1 MKDELAMAA
10 AGTEWWKQSQPERRT
25 LRTRAANGKGRVYR
39 VGTRWYLRFHAD
51 NKLHFRTL
59 KNEAG
64 QPCTS
69 KAAAKAAAEREIALY
84 TTEEQRPALAEAA
97 RRQRARAEITERA
110 QQIQRAGEA
119 EKDIASKLPLVGDGW
134 GRFLANREAAGKMPS
149 PGTRRDYE
157 SIYGAFT
164 AWTIARTPRV
174 RHIVSVSDAIAREYA
189 AHLNQRRDTGA
200 RLSPRSF
207 NRHIGALRFIWS
219 KLRAEEMAA
228 DNPWERVE
236 LRTLPKTVTR
246 QGFTAEQAKT
256 ILTLAI
262 ERQDDLPQ
270 NGFTPAF
277 NRRELPLFF
286 GILYFTGMRM
296 GDCARLQWPDIDL
309 DNDRIGIV
317 MGKTE
322 HPLFIYLHPALKKWL
337 QSIEGKREGDVFP
350 TLHMLYERN
359 ADYIC
364 LIAKR
369 IFEAA
374 GIQTTEDG
382 GTEQLRKKVVYGLHS
397 FRHGLGLIATENGAS
412 LTAVSAALGHSTG
425 EGAKITRRYAH
436 LGAKAGAPAIEA
448 LPDITEGLD
457 LPKTI

>member
-1 MKDELAMAA
+1 
-10 AGTEWWKQSQPERRT
+10 
-25 LRTRAANGKGRVYR
+25 
-39 VGTRWYLRFHAD
+39 
-51 NKLHFRTL
+51 
-59 KNEAG
+59 
-64 QPCTS
+64 
-69 KAAAKAAAEREIALY
+69 
-84 TTEEQRPALAEAA
+84 
-97 RRQRARAEITERA
+97 
-110 QQIQRAGEA
+110 
-119 EKDIASKLPLVGDGW
+119 
-134 GRFLANREAAGKMPS
+134 MPS

-157 SIYGAFT
+157 SIYGSFT

-228 DNPWERVE
+228 ENPWERVE

-246 QGFTAEQAKT
+246 QGFTAEQAKA

-270 NGFTPAF
+270 NGSTPAF

-296 GDCARLQWPDIDL
+296 GDCARIQWPDIDL
-309 DNDRIGIV
+309 DNNRIGIV

-322 HPLFIYLHPALKKWL
+322 HPLFIYLHPALKKWM
-337 QSIEGKREGDVFP
+337 QGIEGKREGYVFP
-350 TLHMLYERN
+350 TLHMLYDRN
-359 ADYIC
+359 PDYIC
-364 LIAKR
+364 AVAKR

-382 GTEQLRKKVVYGLHS
+382 GKEQLRKKVVYGLHS

-425 EGAKITRRYAH
+425 EGA
-436 LGAKAGAPAIEA
+436 
-448 LPDITEGLD
+448 
-457 LPKTI
+457 